1 MKREQER
8 LNVCAMKD
16 ISNEYIENKNVVEL
30 KDIIRMNKEQYD
42 IKNSFSLILESKNV
56 DILKFV
62 LFNFVE
68 NVRNR
73 CVGVVQCFEY
83 EYLRRKKEVVLNV
96 YDSRFKNRF

>member
-1 MKREQER
+1 M
-8 LNVCAMKD
+8 
-16 ISNEYIENKNVVEL
+16 
-30 KDIIRMNKEQYD
+30 
-42 IKNSFSLILESKNV
+42 
-56 DILKFV
+56 KFV

>member
-30 KDIIRMNKEQYD
+30 KDIIR
-42 IKNSFSLILESKNV
+42 NSFSLILESKNV